1 MNLYSPWMISIGST
15 SNGFA
20 QYSEKDQMRVFKHVI
35 AFGLL
40 KAVTS
45 MKTFFVLIE
54 ILEWSEFM
62 IGGTERT
69 LS

>member
-1 MNLYSPWMISIGST
+1 MISIGST
-15 SNGFA
+15 SNGFS
-20 QYSEKDQMRVFKHVI
+20 QYYEKDQISVFKQVM

-45 MKTFFVLIE
+45 MNTFLVLIE
-54 ILEWSEFM
+54 IFEWSELI